1 MAGLVLAGLPSV
13 AGIVGP
19 FALVMAG
26 IGLIMPNAMAG
37 AIGPYPRM
45 AGSASALMGFLQ
57 MGMAALV
64 GIGVGHWHDGTA
76 LPMTASI
83 AATTILA
90 LLSFRLLVNPRK
102 R

>member
-1 MAGLVLAGLPSV
+1 
-13 AGIVGP
+13 
-19 FALVMAG
+19 
-26 IGLIMPNAMAG
+26 
-37 AIGPYPRM
+37 M